1 MDARDRSQV
10 DTAAAVRTLPQLI
23 IIFITSILTIQ
34 GFNLVFQ
41 DIGTQ
46 LNAVEYAPLITSIPG
61 IVLGIV
67 CVIYGS
73 LGDFVSLRKMMMVGI
88 VLIVIGSVLGL
99 VASRSSIW
107 VVIIARAIQTAGTQV
122 SGSVYLVVTT
132 KYVPGVKKVLY
143 FGVFT
148 AAYQFST
155 AIGVLAA
162 GWLITM
168 SWVWLF
174 AIPLISVL
182 FIPTLWRG
190 LPDVSGQAQ
199 RIDVPGFLLAGVT
212 VTALVMYFNS
222 MNWLYLGAFAV
233 LLALFII
240 YISKAKNPFVTPE
253 FFQNRRYLM
262 AVSLVLLFY
271 FGNYAMTPLFNLA
284 GGIFH
289 GKTALEMGFVL
300 LAGYVVATVMG
311 VMSGAI
317 VGKIGSGMGIVLAGG
332 SAAIGAFLAAFT
344 VDKGLWGIIVSAV
357 FLFGGLGLAY
367 APVVN
372 TVMGT
377 VDVSESGRAVGMND
391 LAMNISPSIGIAILG
406 SMMPAAARP
415 DGMAEAQ
422 YLADSAHSLTLLFII
437 VGATWLAGV
446 LTFFAFRRQLFP
458 VDGWGKVTSE
468 EA

>member
-41 DIGTQ
+41 DIGAQ
-46 LNAVEYAPLITSIPG
+46 LNAVDYAPLITSIPG

-88 VLIVIGSVLGL
+88 GLIVIGSVLGL

-174 AIPLISVL
+174 AIPLISVV
-182 FIPTLWRG
+182 FIPTLWKG
-190 LPDVSGQAQ
+190 LPDISGKTQ
-199 RIDVPGFLLAGVT
+199 RIDVPGFLLAGIT

-222 MNWLYLGAFAV
+222 MDWLYLGAFAV
-233 LLALFII
+233 LLAIFII

-284 GGIFH
+284 GGILH

-317 VGKIGSGMGIVLAGG
+317 VAKIGCGMGIVLAGG

-344 VDKGLWGIIVSAV
+344 VDEGLWGIIVSAV

-367 APVVN
+367 APVVD

-377 VDVSESGRAVGMND
+377 VDVAESGRAVGMND

-406 SMMPAAARP
+406 SMMPAAVRP
-415 DGMAEAQ
+415 EGVAEAQ
-422 YLADSAHSLTLLFII
+422 YLADSAHSLTVLFII
-437 VGATWLAGV
+437 VGATCLAG
-446 LTFFAFRRQLFP
+446 LLAFFAFRRQLFP
-458 VDGWGKVTSE
+458 ADGWGKVAGG